1 MKYEKTTDISG
12 THLQGHI
19 DTTYENII
27 SVLGKEH
34 HKGDEY
40 KTEAEWCI
48 QFQDGTIATLYNWK
62 NGKTYCGEKDGL
74 NVEDITEWNIG
85 GHSPRARD
93 LLFNLLN
100 KSNHTLLESLED
112 VVGQFQMKKI
122 DQKQVVQ
129 TLKNLIEFYE

>member
-1 MKYEKTTDISG
+1 MKYEIFEDTGG
-12 THLQGHI
+12 TYLQGHI
-19 DTTYENII
+19 DTTYENIV
-27 SVLGKEH
+27 SVLGKQH
-34 HKGDEY
+34 HNGDDY
-40 KTEAEWCI
+40 KTDAEWNI
-48 QFQDGTIATLYNWK
+48 KFEDGTIATLYNWK
-62 NGKTYCGEKDGL
+62 NGKNYCGEEGCEL
-74 NVEDITEWNIG
+74 EDITEWNIG

-100 KSNHTLLESLED
+100 KSDHTLLESLED

>member
-1 MKYEKTTDISG
+1 MKYEKTTDIAG
-12 THLQGHI
+12 THLQGYI
-19 DTTYENII
+19 DTTYENIV

-34 HKGDEY
+34 HKGDEH

-48 QFQDGTIATLYNWK
+48 KFEDGTVATLYNWK
-62 NGKTYCGEKDGL
+62 NGKIYCGEEEGL
-74 NVEDITEWNIG
+74 DVQDITEWNIG

-93 LLFNLLN
+93 LLFSLLN
-100 KSNHTLLESLED
+100 KSDHTLLESLED

-122 DQKQVVQ
+122 DQKQVIQ